1 MRDDLDQQLD
11 DFGTN
16 MPAID
21 WASPTEIR
29 KRGDRRRRTHT
40 AGMTAAVVLALA
52 LAAGTAVTVT
62 QGRGG
67 QVTPGVSGSA
77 TPSASAAPSLSPS
90 PAVSSSPSM
99 SPSSSAPPVVLTSI
113 PVAAMLKPEDYAAGY
128 RVTTEDEMGES
139 YGFDM
144 QICLESEQWDGK
156 PEAPDMVDRP
166 RRDRRLGA
174 DGRGQ
179 LRQNVVAMRSVS
191 SAKAALKHSRTGF
204 EKCAMI
210 EAPEGRRRAFEIVAE
225 DFAGDESFMVQWS
238 SVQLLVFI
246 RVGTVVITL
255 SMPNDAKVPKTTQT
269 AQNAVQRLC
278 DATAAC

>member
-11 DFGTN
+11 DFGTS

-29 KRGDRRRRTHT
+29 KRGDRRRQRHT
-40 AGMTAAVVLALA
+40 AGLTAAVVLVVA

-90 PAVSSSPSM
+90 PSASPSPST
-99 SPSSSAPPVVLTSI
+99 SPSASAPPAVLTSI
-113 PVAAMLKPEDYAAGY
+113 PVAAMLKPEDYASGY

-144 QICLESEQWDGK
+144 QICLDTDQWDGK
-156 PEAPDMVDRP
+156 PEAPDTVDRP
-166 RRDRRLGA
+166 RRNRRLGA

-179 LRQNVVAMRSVS
+179 LRQDVVAMRSVS
-191 SAKAALKHSRTGF
+191 SAKAVLKHSRTGF

-210 EAPEGRRRAFEIVAE
+210 QAPEGRRRAFEIVAQ

-238 SVQLLVFI
+238 TVQLLVFI

-255 SMPNDAKVPKTTQT
+255 SMPPDAKVATTTET
-269 AQNAVQRLC
+269 AKNAVQRLC
-278 DATAAC
+278 DATAVC